1 MLFGSF
7 EFLFNHLRLLQ
18 IAARAGQDHD
28 RRSEAFRSAVAA
40 AAKAARQ
47 HLDSRRGTP
56 STRMQLQR
64 INHWHQVIY
73 VVDDMMNPM
82 DAKTH

>member
-28 RRSEAFRSAVAA
+28 RRSEAFRSA
-40 AAKAARQ
+40 ARWRPRPRPLANTWTPVVELPQ
-47 HLDSRRGTP
+47 RECNCNGLTTGT
-56 STRMQLQR
+56 R
-64 INHWHQVIY
+64 
-73 VVDDMMNPM
+73 
-82 DAKTH
+82 